1 MTDYQTKID
10 ATVYSMQDEIITFVQ
25 KLVQSPSVAND
36 EGPIQSIILDKL
48 ESIGLKAEK
57 VPVLFDE
64 LKSHQAFNDDGYSP
78 DSRFNVLG
86 HWENNGWGGIPY
98 S

>member
-57 VPVLFDE
+57 VPVF
-64 LKSHQAFNDDGYSP
+64 
-78 DSRFNVLG
+78 V
-86 HWENNGWGGIPY
+86 
-98 S
+98 